1 MRLTKAVF
9 TNYKK
14 LNNIS
19 VKLDETTVI
28 IGQNNSGKS
37 TLLDGINNAFS
48 PDASLLTSRYFSKI
62 HKEDASVKI
71 FFKVEDRD
79 VDEILN
85 VLHLRRK
92 ILDKLLIRTEF
103 WWNVFIF

>member
-71 FFKVEDRD
+71 F
-79 VDEILN
+79 
-85 VLHLRRK
+85 LRWK
-92 ILDKLLIRTEF
+92 IGMLKKFLMYCILDVKS
-103 WWNVFIF
+103 